1 MSAPWIDICLTI
13 NLACTL
19 YMVGLIWFVQVV
31 HYPLMAKV
39 GVQGYETYQQAHM
52 RLTTWVVGP
61 PMLLEAGTALGLVL
75 LLPMGV
81 QLSLA
86 WRAFS
91 ILILVWLTTAL
102 FSVPAHQRLLQT
114 FCPKAHRR
122 LVQTN
127 WLRTLGWT
135 VRAVI
140 VVCIYRYH
148 YA

>member
-1 MSAPWIDICLTI
+1 MTADWIDACLTI

-31 HYPLMAKV
+31 HYPLMASV
-39 GVQGYETYQQAHM
+39 GEQGYAAYQQAHM

-61 PMLLEAGTALGLVL
+61 PMLMEAGTALGLVL
-75 LLPMGV
+75 LVPMGV

-91 ILILVWLTTAL
+91 ILILIWIVTAL
-102 FSVPAHQRLLQT
+102 FSVPAHQRLLQN
-114 FCPKAHRR
+114 FDSKAHRR

-135 VRAVI
+135 LRAII
-140 VVCIYRYH
+140 VVCIYQYH
-148 YA
+148 HL